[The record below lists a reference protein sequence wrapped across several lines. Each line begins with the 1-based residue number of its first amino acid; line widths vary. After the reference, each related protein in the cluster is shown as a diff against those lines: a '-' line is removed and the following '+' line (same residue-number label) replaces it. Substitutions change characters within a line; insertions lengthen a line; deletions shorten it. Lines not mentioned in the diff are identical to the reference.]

1 MTKID
6 KINNNSNNFDEKLN
20 KVLVK
25 RALGYS
31 YKEVIEEYQQDGDDL
46 KLIKKKVSKKIVPP
60 DINAVKILLDKNNE
74 DELCF
79 DSLSDEELEKM
90 KEELLLEINE
100 ND

>member
-6 KINNNSNNFDEKLN
+6 KINNNGNNFDDKLN

-79 DSLSDEELEKM
+79 DAISDEELLKM

>member
-6 KINNNSNNFDEKLN
+6 KINNNGNNFDDKLN